1 MIGYRIVKTK
11 FLDSAWS
18 GYGAQQYGGR
28 WNHKGKAMIYL
39 ATSVSLAMLE
49 CLVHFDDA
57 ALLQHY
63 TLLSIEVSDA
73 EIITLEP
80 SALPANWQQL
90 TAPQETMDIG
100 SEWLDSATSVGL
112 LVPSAVVPMENNLLI
127 NPQHADFAT
136 YLASAQAIPHL
147 FDARLK

>member
-1 MIGYRIVKTK
+1 MIGFRIVKTK
-11 FLDSAWS
+11 YLDSAWS

-49 CLVHFDDA
+49 CLVHFDDS

-63 TLLSIEVSDA
+63 TLLSIEVSDTD
-73 EIITLEP
+73 IIALEP

-100 SEWLDSATSVGL
+100 SEWLDSGSSVGL
-112 LVPSAVVPMENNLLI
+112 LVPSSVVPMENNILI
-127 NPQHADFAT
+127 NPQHTDFAA
-136 YLASAQAIPHL
+136 YLASVQAMPHR
-147 FDARLK
+147 FDLRLK

>member
-1 MIGYRIVKTK
+1 MIGYRIVKAK
-11 FLDSAWS
+11 YLDSAWS

-57 ALLQHY
+57 AILQHY
-63 TLLSIEVSDA
+63 ILLSIDVSDMD
-73 EIITLEP
+73 IVTLEP
-80 SALPANWQQL
+80 TALPANWQQL

-100 SEWLDSATSVGL
+100 SEWLDSGSSVGL
-112 LVPSAVVPMENNLLI
+112 LVPSVIVPMEKNILI
-127 NPQHADFAT
+127 NPQHTNFAT
-136 YLASAQAIPHL
+136 YLIHAQAVPQI
-147 FDARLK
+147 FDLRLK